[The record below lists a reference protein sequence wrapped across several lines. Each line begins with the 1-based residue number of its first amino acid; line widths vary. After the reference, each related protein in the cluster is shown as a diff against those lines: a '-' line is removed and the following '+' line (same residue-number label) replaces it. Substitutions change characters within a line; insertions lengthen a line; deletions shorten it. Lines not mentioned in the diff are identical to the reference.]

1 MKNLIT
7 ALTIFLTFPAMAM
20 DIDCSS
26 VLLRSV
32 DKLTGRTKTLEVSID
47 QPQKLGSLN
56 ITLQR
61 CLKKPPEEKP
71 ENSAFL
77 LIEEEN
83 RKNEINQVFYG
94 WMLSSNPAISPMEH
108 PIWDIWVVE
117 CIEDTSKDTQ
127 YNKPMPLPVTP
138 LKTVSVDELEDI

>member
-1 MKNLIT
+1 MKNFIT
-7 ALTIFLTFPAMAM
+7 ALTILFTIPALAA

-32 DKLTGRTKTLEVSID
+32 DKLTGRTKEIKISTD
-47 QPQKLGSLN
+47 TPKKLGSLN

-61 CLKKPPEEKP
+61 CLKKPPEETP

-83 RKNEINQVFYG
+83 REGETNQIFNG

-117 CIEDTSKDTQ
+117 CIEDTPIITETFDSPITPVIAQDTIEI
-127 YNKPMPLPVTP
+127 
-138 LKTVSVDELEDI
+138 DELEDI